1 MKSDEE
7 DGMPWKKIAADTYEL
22 SMGAVNIWLVEGPA
36 GLTLIDTGYPAR
48 ESAVLAALAQLGRR
62 PAEIHHILLTHGHPD
77 HAGSLAALKA
87 ACGTPASAAPA
98 CGAEAWAHAL
108 DAQVVTGRRELAVG
122 RVSPGLFNTILFN
135 LVIRS
140 SPAAYPRTAV
150 EHEIAG
156 DALLAAGGIR
166 AIHTPG
172 HTAGHL
178 AYLTPGGALLI
189 GDACS
194 NVVGLDYSIIYED
207 MDAGRRSLA
216 KLAREKPEAVG
227 FSHGKALR
235 GSAVAKFQAKW
246 AAAA

>member
-1 MKSDEE
+1 
-7 DGMPWKKIAADTYEL
+7 MPWKKITADTYEL
-22 SMGAVNIWLVEGPA
+22 GMGAVNIWLVEGPT
-36 GLTLIDTGYPAR
+36 GLTLIDTGYPAK
-48 ESAVLAALAQLGRR
+48 EGAVLAALAQLGKQ
-62 PAEIHHILLTHGHPD
+62 PADVHHILLTHGHPD
-77 HAGSLAALKA
+77 HAGSLAAFKA
-87 ACGTPASAAPA
+87 AS
-98 CGAEAWAHAL
+98 GAEAWAHSL

-140 SPAAYPRTAV
+140 SPAAYPRAAV

-194 NVVGLDYSIIYED
+194 NLVGLDYSIIYED
-207 MDAGRRSLA
+207 IDAGRRSLA